1 MRKSKVHRLNMDF
14 NVECELEIDGRWI
27 AEIPQLQGVMTYGET
42 KNEAKSKAE
51 TLALEVQSERAKL

>member
-1 MRKSKVHRLNMDF
+1 MDF